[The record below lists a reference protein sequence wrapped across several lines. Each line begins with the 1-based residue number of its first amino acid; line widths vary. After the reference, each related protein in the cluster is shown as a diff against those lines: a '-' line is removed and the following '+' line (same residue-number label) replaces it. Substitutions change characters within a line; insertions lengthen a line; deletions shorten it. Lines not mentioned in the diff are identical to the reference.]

1 MFKLRAK
8 SSLFKKPCSFKHIG
22 AYFVQS
28 SLVTT
33 CLVYTYRHVLHA
45 NRWLVKAWLVYTCL
59 HVLRALRAKRSLCK
73 AWCASMCQQ
82 WHAHTH
88 THTHTHS
95 RENAHTFVTVS
106 SSHRRHEAGQ
116 HTPQQI
122 QQADLANP
130 SLGRG
135 KRGVGH
141 LGELLTVTFL
151 KDAVYDIVL
160 KQIKQVK
167 TPVKVK

>member
-8 SSLFKKPCSFKHIG
+8 SSLFKKPYSFKHIG

-45 NRWLVKAWLVYTCL
+45 NRWLMKAWLVYPCL
-59 HVLRALRAKRSLCK
+59 HVLYALRAKRSLCK
-73 AWCASMCQQ
+73 AWCACMCQQ
-82 WHAHTH
+82 WHARAHTH
-88 THTHTHS
+88 IHTRALARTHAKTPTHLS
-95 RENAHTFVTVS
+95 VS
-106 SSHRRHEAGQ
+106 SSHRRHEADQ

-135 KRGVGH
+135 KGRPS
-141 LGELLTVTFL
+141 LLHFE
-151 KDAVYDIVL
+151 
-160 KQIKQVK
+160 K
-167 TPVKVK
+167 TQCTTLH

>member
-8 SSLFKKPCSFKHIG
+8 SSLFKKPYSFKHIG

-59 HVLRALRAKRSLCK
+59 HVLHALRAKRSLCK
-73 AWCASMCQQ
+73 AWCACMCQQ

-88 THTHTHS
+88 THTHTHALT
-95 RENAHTFVTVS
+95 RNAKTPTHLSQSPAVTEGM
-106 SSHRRHEAGQ
+106 RQ
-116 HTPQQI
+116 TNTPLSKFNKPTLQI
-122 QQADLANP
+122 RVW
-130 SLGRG
+130 SVGRG
-135 KRGVGH
+135 APRWAPHYYILKRRSVRH
-141 LGELLTVTFL
+141 CT
-151 KDAVYDIVL
+151 
-160 KQIKQVK
+160 K
-167 TPVKVK
+167 TDQAGPDTNS

>member
-8 SSLFKKPCSFKHIG
+8 SSLFKKPYSFKHIG

-59 HVLRALRAKRSLCK
+59 HVLHALRAKRSLCK
-73 AWCASMCQQ
+73 AWCACMCQQ

-88 THTHTHS
+88 THTRTHAKC
-95 RENAHTFVTVS
+95 ENAHTFVTVS
-106 SSHRRHEAGQ
+106 SSHRRHEADQ
-116 HTPQQI
+116 HTPQQV

-130 SLGRG
+130 SLERG
-135 KRGVGH
+135 KGGGGAPRWAPH
-141 LGELLTVTFL
+141 YYIL
-151 KDAVYDIVL
+151 KRRSVRHCT
-160 KQIKQVK
+160 K
-167 TPVKVK
+167 TDQAGLDTNS